1 MGRMETIEPLALAAR
16 GRTLEGRLPLSSLP
30 RLLPLLALDDL
41 QEESREVEYKLE
53 FGLDEGGNP
62 CILGSVKASLPLT
75 CQRCMETMNYSVAT
89 RTRLGIVTS
98 QDAAEQLPERYDPL
112 LVLGTG
118 IDEEAEGEITIASI
132 VEDELILA
140 LPQVA
145 MHKTE
150 ECPQGD
156 AFLGNEKGE
165 EDVSATQRE
174 NPFAV
179 LSQLKTSQSE
189 KDD

>member
-1 MGRMETIEPLALAAR
+1 MGRSETIEPLALAAK
-16 GRTLEGRLPLSSLP
+16 GRILEGRLPLTSLP
-30 RLLPLLALDDL
+30 RLLPLLASGDL
-41 QEESREVEYKLE
+41 GEVEYALE
-53 FGLDEGGNP
+53 FGRDEGGTP
-62 CILGSVKASLPLT
+62 CIVGSVKAILPLI
-75 CQRCMETMNYSVAT
+75 CQRCMEVMDYPVAT

-98 QDAAEQLPERYDPL
+98 QAAAEQLPERYDPL
-112 LVLGTG
+112 LVPAIGL
-118 IDEEAEGEITIASI
+118 EVEQESEITIADI

-145 MHKTE
+145 MHKME

-156 AFLGNEKGE
+156 AFLGKAEGE
-165 EDVSATQRE
+165 EDVSTTQRE

-189 KDD
+189 END